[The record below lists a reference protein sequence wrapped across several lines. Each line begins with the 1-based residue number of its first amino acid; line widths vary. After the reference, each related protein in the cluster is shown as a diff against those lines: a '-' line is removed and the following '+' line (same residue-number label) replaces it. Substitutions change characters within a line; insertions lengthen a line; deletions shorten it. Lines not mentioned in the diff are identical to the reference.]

1 MAKGPSAPGWRPRTF
16 DSVSAVNR
24 RRDWVSCRQL
34 CGECDA
40 LSVPATSVHGQTAN
54 CAIISTSVV
63 AAVVLASALGVI
75 VTHRSEPE
83 TSLPPTSLASAAMQQ
98 WWSGAHEHV
107 DELHDAIDDSRRALE
122 GFDES
127 ALKRSCP
134 QMHDA
139 STVKL
144 QAHLPAPDTDLN
156 AELEAAMNDVHA
168 AAHVC
173 LAALAGSQNNYA
185 GEFVSNLEEA
195 ERRLEAAQDIVNK
208 SLLTA

>member
-1 MAKGPSAPGWRPRTF
+1 MAKGPWRPVGGQDF
-16 DSVSAVNR
+16 DPVSAVDR

-40 LSVPATSVHGQTAN
+40 LIVPAKKRSLSDRKLWV
-54 CAIISTSVV
+54 IISTSVV

-127 ALKRSCP
+127 AMKRSCP

-144 QAHLPAPDTDLN
+144 QAHLPAPDPDLN

-195 ERRLEAAQDIVNK
+195 ERHLEAAQDIVNK